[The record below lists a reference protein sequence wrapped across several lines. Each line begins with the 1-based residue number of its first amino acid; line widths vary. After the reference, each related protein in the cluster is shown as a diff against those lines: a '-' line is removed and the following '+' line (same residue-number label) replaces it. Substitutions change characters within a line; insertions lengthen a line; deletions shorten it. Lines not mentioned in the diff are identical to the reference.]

1 MTNKT
6 KVTTPHEELETFM
19 KDLVSLR
26 KLLEKEFSKISK
38 SKYALEECTT
48 EDGVFNTTKGEV
60 LAKDYTNTFKAF
72 VNAARNLDKNLTKE
86 REEADLFFKN
96 NLDFLEQ
103 YEKIFKIHNEVELL
117 QKFLHK

>member
-38 SKYALEECTT
+38 SKYAIEGCTK

-72 VNAARNLDKNLTKE
+72 VNASRNLDKNLTKE